1 MKKHLLFI
9 IGLVVAISFCWVS
22 IGGIVMAE
30 ETESNKQKIVGFTD
44 VEEDF
49 WAKPAIDRWSDHGVV
64 KGDGERFYP
73 NKVIT
78 RAEMMT
84 ILAGVF
90 GLENT
95 ADNPFDDIAAGEWYY
110 SSILKAYAAGIMQGD
125 FDAKGKQVARP
136 NDPITRAEAAVLFKQ
151 LFSIEGNAG
160 ANSQFQDKN
169 LPDWAKESIFGM
181 EAAGYMQGKG
191 NGMFDPSGY
200 LTRAEA
206 VQILN
211 KVIAIY
217 IDRPGSYSED
227 VVGNVVVNAR
237 GILLQN
243 MKINGN
249 LYLAEGSSQGANRLE
264 NVTVIGKT
272 FVRIKGIDE
281 LEVTDCNLGT
291 IVQAGFVTD
300 EVNTE
305 TEAEI
310 PSKPVDGASGGGGS
324 GDSGGGGESGGSDD
338 PNHDDEL
345 DGGNIA
351 DY

>member
-22 IGGIVMAE
+22 IGGMVMAE

-44 VEEDF
+44 VEDDF

-73 NKVIT
+73 HKVIT

-90 GLENT
+90 GLKNT
-95 ADNPFDDIAAGEWYY
+95 ADNPFDDIAAEEWYY

-125 FDAKGKQVARP
+125 FDAMGKQVARP
-136 NDPITRAEAAVLFKQ
+136 NDSITRAEAAVLFKQ

-160 ANSQFQDKN
+160 ANSQFKDKN

-211 KVIAIY
+211 KVIALY
-217 IDRPGSYSED
+217 INQPGSYSVD
-227 VVGNVVVNAR
+227 VEGNVVVNAK
-237 GILLQN
+237 GVLLQN

-249 LYLAEGSSQGANRLE
+249 LYLAEGSIQGANRLE
-264 NVTVIGKT
+264 KVTVTGNT
-272 FVRIKGIDE
+272 FVRVTSIDE
-281 LEVTDCNLGT
+281 LEMIDCDLGT
-291 IVQAGFVTD
+291 IVQAGT
-300 EVNTE
+300 ESGQINTE
-305 TEAEI
+305 TIVE
-310 PSKPVDGASGGGGS
+310 PPGNSGGGGGS
-324 GDSGGGGESGGSDD
+324 GGGSGGGDSGGGSGGSDD
-338 PNHDDEL
+338 PNDDDEV

>member
-1 MKKHLLFI
+1 MKIKSLFI
-9 IGLVVAISFCWVS
+9 IGLIVAISFSWVT
-22 IGGIVMAE
+22 IGQIVLAE
-30 ETESNKQKIVGFTD
+30 ETGNESQIVAFTD
-44 VEEDF
+44 VQEDF

-73 NKVIT
+73 HKVIT

-84 ILAGVF
+84 IVAGVF
-90 GLENT
+90 GLEKT
-95 ADNPFDDIAAGEWYY
+95 EGNPFDDIAAGEWYY

-136 NDPITRAEAAVLFKQ
+136 DDPITRAEAAVLFKQ

-211 KVIAIY
+211 KVIALY
-217 IDRPGSYSED
+217 INLPGSYSED
-227 VVGNVVVNAR
+227 VEGNVVVNAR

-249 LYLAEGSSQGANRLE
+249 LYLAEGSIQGANRLE
-264 NVTVIGKT
+264 KVTVTGNT
-272 FVRIKGIDE
+272 FVRVTSIGE
-281 LEVTDCNLGT
+281 LEIIDCDLGT
-291 IVQAGFVTD
+291 IVQAGTESD
-300 EVNTE
+300 QVNAE
-305 TEAEI
+305 TIVEI
-310 PSKPVDGASGGGGS
+310 PGNSGGGGGSGGGSGGGDSGGGS
-324 GDSGGGGESGGSDD
+324 GDSDD
-338 PNHDDEL
+338 PNDDDEV
-345 DGGNIA
+345 DGGKIA